1 MTDHEHNSTSA
12 GNTGKTPEKAKAPKD
27 PGTALIST
35 GKTPEKA
42 KASKN
47 SGNAPAG
54 SDKAPEKANAS
65 KASGTVPKDNGKVSD
80 KAKASKASGTA
91 PANAGKAPAADTP
104 KASVNTPVNS
114 GKVQDKAKAPKASGN
129 AYTKTG
135 KAPGPVKAS
144 KVSPSVP
151 GIPGKTPEAKKPNAA
166 APVSSGKTTV
176 VSTASEVTAAAP
188 ANAGKAADTRTAK
201 VSGTASVSR
210 DKVSSETRTSRDSSG
225 YTPVRNTTPA
235 KPPKSGKSG
244 LLIGILI
251 AAVVVIIL
259 GIVLY
264 NKFFVPREI
273 HVSETALQL
282 EVNDV
287 AKLTYT
293 VLPQSADNLEV
304 AWASS
309 DPGVA
314 TVDEFGA
321 VTAVSG
327 GQCIIAVAT
336 GNNKTDTCV
345 VTVNDLKQVQKE
357 SLETIVK
364 YVDSQE
370 PSAASPT
377 TDADAKT
384 SADSQ
389 VTNADSEG
397 TSADSQ
403 AVNADSQETAAEGE
417 YRLLGVK
424 DIDNTHSFLIGAE
437 GEDLILVYR
446 TVEELEDLGVDAQY
460 TTYVRMKPEN
470 TETAE
475 VVQENN
481 LVLYGFPI
489 SMSANG
495 VINLSS
501 YQYGDKVD
509 LSDITSTVDELD
521 AATALQEQADI
532 GTAICVHEFA
542 SFLNDQ
548 AFDFGITDFGLEN
561 YQEPDDL
568 DAVKEP
574 EKEEAAVSE
583 EAAAETEEAAASQ
596 EAAAETEE
604 AAASQ
609 EAAAETEEAAASV
622 EAAAETEEA
631 AAPEN
636 ADSTASGAES
646 ATSTEAAA
654 ESAPA
659 ETSSAFSEFPKAGP
673 TSSAVSFATDSLAK
687 AG

>member
-27 PGTALIST
+27 PGTALITT
-35 GKTPEKA
+35 GKTPEAA

-54 SDKAPEKANAS
+54 SGKAPEKA
-65 KASGTVPKDNGKVSD
+65 KASGTTPKTNGRVTD
-80 KAKASKASGTA
+80 KTKAPAKASGNAS
-91 PANAGKAPAADTP
+91 ANAGKAPAANAT
-104 KASVNTPVNS
+104 KASNTPVNS
-114 GKVQDKAKAPKASGN
+114 GKVQDKAKTSKAPAAAFTKAS
-129 AYTKTG
+129 
-135 KAPGPVKAS
+135 KAPEPVKAS

-151 GIPGKTPEAKKPNAA
+151 GNPGKTPEAKKPNAA
-166 APVSSGKTTV
+166 APVSSGKGTV
-176 VSTASEVTAAAP
+176 VSKASVVSSAAP
-188 ANAGKAADTRTAK
+188 ANAGKTADTKTAK
-201 VSGTASVSR
+201 ASGTASAST
-210 DKVSSETRTSRDSSG
+210 DKVSQETRTSRDSSSG

-264 NKFFVPREI
+264 NKFFVPKEI
-273 HVSETALQL
+273 HVSETSLQL

-314 TVDEFGA
+314 TVDEFGV

-370 PSAASPT
+370 TTAASPKT
-377 TDADAKT
+377 GAET

-389 VTNADSEG
+389 VTNANSEDASADSQAANADSKG

-403 AVNADSQETAAEGE
+403 AATTDSQGTAAGDE

-424 DIDNTHSFLIGAE
+424 DIDDAHSFLIGAE

-470 TETAE
+470 TDTAD

-481 LVLYGFPI
+481 LVLYGFP
-489 SMSANG
+489 
-495 VINLSS
+495 
-501 YQYGDKVD
+501 
-509 LSDITSTVDELD
+509 
-521 AATALQEQADI
+521 
-532 GTAICVHEFA
+532 
-542 SFLNDQ
+542 
-548 AFDFGITDFGLEN
+548 
-561 YQEPDDL
+561 
-568 DAVKEP
+568 
-574 EKEEAAVSE
+574 
-583 EAAAETEEAAASQ
+583 SQ
-596 EAAAETEE
+596 RRA
-604 AAASQ
+604 
-609 EAAAETEEAAASV
+609 
-622 EAAAETEEA
+622 
-631 AAPEN
+631 
-636 ADSTASGAES
+636 
-646 ATSTEAAA
+646 
-654 ESAPA
+654 
-659 ETSSAFSEFPKAGP
+659 
-673 TSSAVSFATDSLAK
+673 
-687 AG
+687 